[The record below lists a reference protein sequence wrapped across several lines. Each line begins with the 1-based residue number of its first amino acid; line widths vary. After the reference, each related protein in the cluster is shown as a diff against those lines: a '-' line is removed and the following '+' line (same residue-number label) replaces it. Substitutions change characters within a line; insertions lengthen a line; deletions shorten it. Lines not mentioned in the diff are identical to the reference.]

1 MPSENIKVA
10 VRVRGFND
18 RERELKSKCVIEMNG
33 NQTTIRNI
41 SNDNPM
47 SAKDSEKKFAFDHS
61 YWSFDGYEV
70 QPDGYFAPTPG
81 SKYVDQKKV
90 FEDLGQGILQNAFDG
105 FNSSLFAYGQ
115 TGSGLYNLF

>member
-33 NQTTIRNI
+33 NQTTIKNF
-41 SNDNPM
+41 SNDNQM
-47 SAKDSEKKFAFDHS
+47 LAKDAEKKFAFDHS

-70 QPDGYFAPTPG
+70 KPDGYFAPTPG
-81 SKYVDQKKV
+81 SNYVDQKKI

-115 TGSGLYNLF
+115 TGSGL